1 MLIDIHA
8 KSSRSPGTKFSADQ
22 IAKNAADA
30 GFDGVA
36 FCETLSTAHCKEAL
50 AACKKHKIQGFI
62 GVEIPTTRG
71 ILLGFAPSIDDF
83 YLAEEWRRVTEVTTP
98 PAEVVISM
106 FQEIG
111 GVVVAARPYD
121 LSIPH
126 NMGDNIFRMDGICA
140 VEVFNT
146 RAKQLQCD
154 FAIEAA
160 AFMNVP
166 TVGGT
171 DPSGDAAALGRY
183 GTFFESKLTKQE
195 DLVEALLGGRCW
207 AVQLGNSPK
216 PKPRPRRDD
225 RGDRGGRS
233 GGRGGSKGGRRDDRK
248 GGRGGGRGGRSGGNK
263 GGGRSGGRG
272 GNRS

>member
-8 KSSRSPGTKFSADQ
+8 KSSRSAGTKFSADQ
-22 IAKNAADA
+22 VAKKAADA
-30 GFDGVA
+30 GFDGVV

-50 AACKKHKIQGFI
+50 SACKKHKIQGFI

-71 ILLGFAPSIDDF
+71 ILLGFAPAIDDF

-98 PAEVVISM
+98 PSEVVIAM
-106 FQEIG
+106 FQNIG
-111 GVVVAARPYD
+111 GAVIAARPYD

-126 NMGDNIFRMDGICA
+126 NMGDNIFRLDGISG

-146 RAKQLQCD
+146 RANQLQCD

-160 AFMNVP
+160 SFMNVP
-166 TVGGT
+166 TVGGS
-171 DPSGDAAALGRY
+171 DPAGDDKALGRY
-183 GTFFESKLTKQE
+183 GTFFETKISNQE
-195 DLVEALLGGRCW
+195 ELVAALLEGRCW

-216 PKPRPRRDD
+216 PKPRPRRED
-225 RGDRGGRS
+225 RGDRGGR
-233 GGRGGSKGGRRDDRK
+233 GGRGGDRRGGRRDDRK
-248 GGRGGGRGGRSGGNK
+248 GGRGGGRGGRGGNK
-263 GGGRSGGRG
+263 GGGGRGGRG